1 FSEHVGQLGERY
13 NATSCISC
21 HKHNARSPALQ
32 IGGVLE
38 NYSILTGASEGGA
51 HETYGLNIQQFS
63 HDADATNYTVILER
77 YETQTRTL
85 SGDETVELRKPVY
98 HFSGPTPDAYSVRQA
113 PQVIGMGLLEA
124 VSEET
129 ILANVD
135 ANDINNDGVYGTP
148 QWVTNPETG
157 ETHLGRFGWKAGK
170 ASVRHQTSEAL
181 LLDLSITSAPFRMK
195 SCQKLVEG
203 DCQ

>member
-1 FSEHVGQLGERY
+1 
-13 NATSCISC
+13 
-21 HKHNARSPALQ
+21 
-32 IGGVLE
+32 
-38 NYSILTGASEGGA
+38 
-51 HETYGLNIQQFS
+51 
-63 HDADATNYTVILER
+63 
-77 YETQTRTL
+77 
-85 SGDETVELRKPVY
+85 
-98 HFSGPTPDAYSVRQA
+98 
-113 PQVIGMGLLEA
+113 
-124 VSEET
+124 

-203 DCQ
+203 DCQTSDTETDVSDAELERLVQYLQLVGVP